1 MQTRIQQEGLANIF
15 ATCIRCHNCMTVCPI
30 CYCKTCVFK
39 SAIFDHEP
47 GQYVNWARAK
57 GAYRLPSDTILFHL
71 TRLNHMVLSCVGCG
85 MCSEACPSELPVGII
100 FRTTGQRVQACFEY
114 QPGRNLE
121 EPLPLVTFQAD
132 EWTEVGE

>member
-1 MQTRIQQEGLANIF
+1 MQARIQQEGLANIF

-47 GQYVNWARAK
+47 DQYVNWARAK
-57 GAYRLPSDTILFHL
+57 GAYRLPSDTLLFHL

-85 MCSEACPSELPVGII
+85 MCTEACPSELPVGIV
-100 FRTTGQRVQACFEY
+100 FRTTGQRGAGLFRISAGKE
-114 QPGRNLE
+114 PGRT
-121 EPLPLVTFQAD
+121 PAAGHFP
-132 EWTEVGE
+132 GG

>member
-1 MQTRIQQEGLANIF
+1 M
-15 ATCIRCHNCMTVCPI
+15 
-30 CYCKTCVFK
+30 
-39 SAIFDHEP
+39 
-47 GQYVNWARAK
+47 
-57 GAYRLPSDTILFHL
+57 LFHL

-85 MCSEACPSELPVGII
+85 MCSEACPAELPVGIV
-100 FRTTGQRVQACFEY
+100 FRTTGQRVQTCFEY